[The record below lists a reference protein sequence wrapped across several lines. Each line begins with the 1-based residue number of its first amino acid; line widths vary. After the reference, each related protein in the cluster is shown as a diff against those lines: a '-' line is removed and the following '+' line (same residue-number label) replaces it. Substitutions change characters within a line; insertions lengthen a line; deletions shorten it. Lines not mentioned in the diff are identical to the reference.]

1 MLESWNTHLA
11 GNGATIEGSRVA
23 HFGDPGAEL
32 RAAATGAI
40 LCDLSHRSVIAFSG
54 DERHA
59 FLHGQLTSDVKNL
72 GAGGSR
78 YAGYCTPKGRLLA
91 TFLVWQNDR
100 AIYAQLPCE
109 LRESVQKRL
118 SMYVLRSK
126 VVLTDASSDFVR
138 CGLGGPGA
146 AAMIKGSIGDAPA
159 HDYEVSHS
167 GEISVIRLPAGRFQI
182 NVPIERAIGLWDA
195 LRQEATCAGAACWDW
210 LEIRAGLPT
219 LTAATQ
225 EEFVPQMLNLD
236 ALGAISFSKG
246 CYPGQEI
253 VARTH
258 YLGKI
263 KRRMYRAHVVSDA
276 VPAPGDKV
284 FSAENNDQPG
294 GMIVNAAPA
303 PDGGFDVLAAIQTSS
318 AESGA
323 IHLGSP
329 SGAPLSL
336 LDLPY
341 SLP

>member
-11 GNGATIEGSRVA
+11 SSGATIEDSRVA
-23 HFGDPGAEL
+23 HFGDLPAEL
-32 RAAATGAI
+32 QAAKRGAV
-40 LCDLSHRSVIAFSG
+40 LCDLSHLGVIAFSG

-59 FLHGQLTSDVKNL
+59 FLHSQLTSDVKNL

-78 YAGYCTPKGRLLA
+78 LAGYCTPKGRLLA
-91 TFLVWQNDR
+91 TFLLWQSDR
-100 AIYAQLPCE
+100 AIYAQLPRE

-126 VVLTDASSDFVR
+126 VVLSDASDDFLR
-138 CGLGGPGA
+138 CGLAGPA
-146 AAMIKGSIGDAPA
+146 TEAMLKGIVGDAPA
-159 HDYEVSHS
+159 HDYEVVHS
-167 GEISVIRLPAGRFQI
+167 GGISMIRLPGGRFQI
-182 NVPIERAIGLWDA
+182 NVPVERATGLWNA
-195 LRQEATCAGAACWDW
+195 LRQEATCVGAACWDW
-210 LEIRAGLPT
+210 LEIRAGIPT
-219 LTAATQ
+219 VTVATR

-236 ALGAISFSKG
+236 AIGAISFSKG

-263 KRRMYRAHVVSDA
+263 KRRTYRAHLDSDA

-284 FSAENNDQPG
+284 FSADNNDQSS

-303 PDGGFDVLAAIQTSS
+303 PGGGFDVLAAIQTSS
-318 AESGA
+318 AESSA

-329 SGAPLSL
+329 NGVPLSL

-341 SLP
+341 AIP